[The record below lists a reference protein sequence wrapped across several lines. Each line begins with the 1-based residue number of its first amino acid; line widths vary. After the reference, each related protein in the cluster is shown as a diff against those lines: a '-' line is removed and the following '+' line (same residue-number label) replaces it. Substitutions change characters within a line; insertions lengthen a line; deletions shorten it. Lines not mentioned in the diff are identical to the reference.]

1 MGALGLAAL
10 TALEWC
16 LAVYLMVNG
25 MAAALE
31 ICYLPH
37 SIRVWSVRCL
47 ALPDFLI
54 YLPIL

>member
-25 MAAALE
+25 YGCRLGDLLSTTFNTGLVSE
-31 ICYLPH
+31 VSCTT
-37 SIRVWSVRCL
+37 
-47 ALPDFLI
+47 
-54 YLPIL
+54 